1 MHVPIEHVNQKRIV
15 RSLQSKQGL
24 PPSLFKNGKKRCV
37 LEGTRVN
44 KLLNLDMIVMKRNIK
59 MITRLLRVETLHKR
73 IKKVKE
79 TLKNDVL
86 NRFR

>member
-1 MHVPIEHVNQKRIV
+1 M
-15 RSLQSKQGL
+15 
-24 PPSLFKNGKKRCV
+24 
-37 LEGTRVN
+37 
-44 KLLNLDMIVMKRNIK
+44 LNLDMMVMKRNIK

>member
-1 MHVPIEHVNQKRIV
+1 MAR
-15 RSLQSKQGL
+15 RD
-24 PPSLFKNGKKRCV
+24 V
-37 LEGTRVN
+37 LESTRVN